1 MSFNSI
7 PNQPI
12 IFNPTSEVQCEGCGS
27 SFQQLVDFN
36 DEIFFQVETTPC
48 EDSELVVDE
57 VSGVAWGLTI
67 VDGKV
72 CSTTIN
78 VSGAYIEGLYMNYSY
93 QLFQVTFTVPS
104 LEQGSLSVSIVG
116 SSTETITLPGTY
128 TFYFNNPLIGVGDSS
143 ITLVFASTS
152 WIGCLDVQSI
162 TVNGLASVQQMRV
175 GIVDA
180 ETLATVDMIA
190 PTYTVKDNKITGGFA
205 LTDLALSAGCYKLA
219 LVDFCTNTCGQS
231 YVFNGNLMEGQFG
244 VEGWTLGGDVSPIL
258 TQGSALFNVL
268 ITEDSTMTSNTGN
281 ELCDGL
287 TYNVS
292 VFIQSASNVRIYAV
306 VGSNQVSIT
315 GTGSQTVSIVA
326 GGNAPL
332 QILVEQFGPSAG
344 SAELTRAI
352 RVEVAEE
359 DIIWN
364 AYTEVISIGD
374 YNDTCKYFK
383 IEGCNAQDQFNLAF
397 GGSSFL
403 PSIRLEGI
411 KGKPQYESNAIL
423 FRYSSGKQI
432 TNYVNRTKQWTY
444 HFGRLPEYVLDFLSI
459 IFYFDNCYVNGFLVS
474 PIDDKF
480 PQVTYDDA
488 DPKLGAFQIEL
499 LAKNEKVVKTICE
512 TAAADCLPSILDN
525 NEPFILSEDS
535 QRITTENSVNLYYE
549 N

>member
-1 MSFNSI
+1 MSFTSI

-12 IFNPTSEVQCEGCGS
+12 IFNPTSEVICEDCGGN
-27 SFQQLVDFN
+27 FQQLVDFN
-36 DEIFFQVETTPC
+36 DEIFFQLETTPC
-48 EDSELVVDE
+48 EGSELYVAE

-72 CSTTIN
+72 CSTTLS
-78 VSGAYIEGLYMNYSY
+78 VSGAYIQGLYMNYSY

-104 LEQGSLSVSIVG
+104 LEQGSLSVSISG
-116 SSTETITLPGTY
+116 SSTQTITLAGTY
-128 TFYFNNPLIGVGDSS
+128 TMYFDNPLVAASS
-143 ITLVFASTS
+143 ISLVFASTS
-152 WIGCLDVQSI
+152 FIGCLDVQSI
-162 TVNGLASVQQMRV
+162 KVNGLASEQQTRV

-180 ETLATVDMIA
+180 ETLATVDFIT
-190 PTYTVKDNKITGGFA
+190 PLYTVKDNKITGAFA
-205 LTDLALSAGCYKLA
+205 LTDIALGAGCYRLA

-244 VEGWTLGGDVSPIL
+244 VEGWTLGGIVAPTL
-258 TQGSALFNVL
+258 TQGSAVFNVN
-268 ITEDSTMTSNTGN
+268 IGENSTMTSNTGN
-281 ELCDGL
+281 QLCDGL

-306 VGSNQVSIT
+306 VGTNQVAIT

-326 GGNAPL
+326 DGNNAL
-332 QILVEQFGPSAG
+332 QILVEQFGGSAG

-352 RVEVAEE
+352 RVEVADA
-359 DIIWN
+359 DITWN
-364 AYTEVISIGD
+364 AYTDVLAIGD
-374 YNDTCKYFK
+374 YNDTCKYYK
-383 IEGCNAQDQFNLAF
+383 IEGCNAEDQFNLAF

-444 HFGRLPEYVLDFLSI
+444 HFGRLPEYVLDFLSTV
-459 IFYFDNCYVNGFLVS
+459 FYYDNCYVNGLLVS
-474 PIDDKF
+474 PFEDKF
-480 PQVTYDDA
+480 PQISYDDA
-488 DPKLGAFQIEL
+488 APKLGAFEIDL
-499 LAKNEKVVKTICE
+499 IVKNERVIKTICN
-512 TAAADCLPSILDN
+512 TADADCLPSILN
-525 NEPFILSEDS
+525 NDEPFILTQDG

>member
-48 EDSELVVDE
+48 EGSELYVNQVVTSGWGAVVD
-57 VSGVAWGLTI
+57 GLA
-67 VDGKV
+67 
-72 CSTTIN
+72 CSTVLN
-78 VSGAYIEGLYMNYSY
+78 NSGFYQQVLFMNYSY
-93 QLFQVTFTVPS
+93 DLFQVTFTIQS
-104 LEQGSLSVSIVG
+104 LEQGSLNIEMIG
-116 SSTETITLPGTY
+116 SSTYTFTVAGTY
-128 TFYFNNPLIGVGDSS
+128 TVYFINPTIISNS
-143 ITLVFASTS
+143 ITFAFTSTS

-162 TVNGLASVQQMRV
+162 VVNGLASEQQMIV

-180 ETLATVDMIA
+180 ETLETIDFIA

-205 LTDLALSAGCYKLA
+205 LTDLELGAGCYRLS

-244 VEGWTLGGDVSPIL
+244 VEGWTLGGIVAPTL
-258 TQGSALFNVL
+258 TQGSAVFNVN
-268 ITEDSTMTSNTGN
+268 IGENSVMQSNTGN

-292 VFIQSASNVRIYAV
+292 VFIQSASNVRIYAI
-306 VGSNQVSIT
+306 VGTNQVAIT
-315 GTGSQTVSIVA
+315 GSGSQTVSIVA

-332 QILVEQFGPSAG
+332 QIYVEQFGGGAG

-352 RVEVAEE
+352 TVEVAEE

-364 AYTEVISIGD
+364 AYTEVIAIGD
-374 YNDTCKYFK
+374 YNDTCKYYK
-383 IEGCNAQDQFNLAF
+383 IEGCNAEDQFNLAF

-403 PSIRLEGI
+403 PAIRLEGI

-459 IFYFDNCYVNGFLVS
+459 IFYFDNCYVNGLLVS

-512 TAAADCLPSILDN
+512 NTDANCLPSILDN
-525 NEPFILSEDS
+525 DEPFILSEDS
-535 QRITTENSVNLYYE
+535 QRITTEDSVNLYYE

>member
-12 IFNPTSEVQCEGCGS
+12 IFNPTSEVQCEGCGTPY
-27 SFQQLVDFN
+27 QQLVDFN

-48 EDSELVVDE
+48 EGSELYVDE
-57 VSGVAWGLTI
+57 VTTAGWGAV
-67 VDGKV
+67 VDGLA
-72 CSTTIN
+72 CSTALL
-78 VSGAYIEGLYMNYSY
+78 SGGFYQQDLFMNYSY
-93 QLFQVTFTVPS
+93 ELFQVTFTIQS
-104 LEQGSLSVSIVG
+104 LEQGSLTIEVLG
-116 SSTETITLPGTY
+116 SSSYTFTLAGTY
-128 TFYFNNPLIGVGDSS
+128 TLYFNNPTVTSSS
-143 ITLVFASTS
+143 ITLRFTSSS
-152 WIGCLDVQSI
+152 WIGCLNVQSI

-231 YVFNGNLMEGQFG
+231 YVFNGNLMEGAFG

-292 VFIQSASNVRIYAV
+292 VFIQSATDVRIYAI
-306 VGSNQVSIT
+306 VGTNQVAIT

-332 QILVEQFGPSAG
+332 QIYVEQFGGGAG

-352 RVEVAEE
+352 TVEVAEE

-364 AYTEVISIGD
+364 AYTEVLSIGD
-374 YNDTCKYFK
+374 YNDPCKYYK
-383 IEGCNAQDQFNLAF
+383 IEGCNAEDQFNLAF

-403 PSIRLEGI
+403 PAIRLEGR
-411 KGKPQYESNAIL
+411 KFRAQYVTEVNN
-423 FRYSSGKQI
+423 FRFASGGW
-432 TNYVNRTKQWTY
+432 TSTYVDREKKWTFA
-444 HFGRLPEYVLDFLSI
+444 FGRLPEYVLDFLST
-459 IFYFDNCYVNGFLVS
+459 IFYYDNCYVNGDLYY
-474 PIDDKF
+474 PIDGEF
-480 PQVTYDDA
+480 PDVEYNDA
-488 DPKLGAFQIEL
+488 DDLGAISVD
-499 LAKNEKVVKTICE
+499 LALKKSKVRKILCSNTS
-512 TAAADCLPSILDN
+512 ADCLPSILDN
-525 NEPFILSEDS
+525 DEPFILSEDG
-535 QRITTENSVNLYYE
+535 QRITTENSINLYYE